1 MERKRGAAAAMLTA
15 GLGMGGP
22 ILLAGALGQA
32 SAGVAAALG
41 GFMVGMGANARDLRP
56 ALLAAGGAMAAAWLL
71 GGEGIRA
78 SMAAVLLSGFAALGS
93 GYSRPAALVA
103 GRFIVFLWI
112 CLGPL
117 GGGAEEAARMV
128 LVAAGA
134 GWMAVLVLTLGDGPA
149 PPAMTAP
156 AATAV
161 RKFRR
166 WRATLGHA
174 AGWNH
179 ALRLVPCL
187 GMAAALELGWP
198 GHHLRWVAVTVA
210 ILTQRQPEAAY
221 GRAMQ
226 RAAGA
231 VLGVAATGLLLG
243 RGLPGW
249 GLALLV
255 GALAGVAAWLRSRS
269 YLAYAAGM
277 TPLVILLL
285 DGGRPVTVEVLV
297 ERVVATLIGAGLV
310 IAANRL
316 ARPP

>member
-32 SAGVAAALG
+32 SAGAAAALG

-78 SMAAVLLSGFAALGS
+78 SMAAVLLSGFAAVGS

-117 GGGAEEAARMV
+117 GSGAEEAARMV
-128 LVAAGA
+128 LV
-134 GWMAVLVLTLGDGPA
+134 
-149 PPAMTAP
+149 
-156 AATAV
+156 
-161 RKFRR
+161 
-166 WRATLGHA
+166 
-174 AGWNH
+174 
-179 ALRLVPCL
+179 
-187 GMAAALELGWP
+187 AAALELGWP
-198 GHHLRWVAVTVA
+198 GHHLRWAAVTVA